1 MTPHVQAVMD
11 RYRELKAQGLSGLDA
26 SYQTGVEFES
36 GFVPSGDI
44 VPVTQVVCLM
54 CLKRPPEKGRGKC
67 SACRKSTYRERS
79 K

>member
-1 MTPHVQAVMD
+1 MTPHVQAVME
-11 RYRELKAQGLSGLDA
+11 RYRELKGQGFSSLAA
-26 SYQTGVEFES
+26 SYQTRGES

-67 SACRKSTYRERS
+67 SACRKSTYRERG
-79 K
+79 KT